1 MISITMVNNN
11 HESPIINKNKVNDF
25 KALSLNLA
33 LIIVIMVKI
42 GLFFQPFPIYKELFL
57 QKLI

>member
-33 LIIVIMVKI
+33 LIIVIMVKNRI
-42 GLFFQPFPIYKELFL
+42 IFSAVPYI
-57 QKLI
+57 